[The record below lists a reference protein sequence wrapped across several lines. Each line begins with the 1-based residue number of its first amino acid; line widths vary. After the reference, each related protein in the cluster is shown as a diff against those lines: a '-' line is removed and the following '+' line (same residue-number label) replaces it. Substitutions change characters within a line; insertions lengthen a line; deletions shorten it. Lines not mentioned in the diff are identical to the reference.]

1 MLFGRFTVEPVNLTQ
16 KCTWAFGGLL
26 GSILWLSVPISAHVW
41 SCRLGQR
48 WKKFFLIKI
57 QSSPTCLLKALFLSY
72 PRMTGS
78 LGPYHC
84 SVAKLCPTLCD
95 PMDCSTPGSPVLHH
109 LQSLLIFMSIELMM
123 PSNHLILCHLLLLL
137 HSSFPSIRVF
147 SNTSALCIRW
157 SWWSFNFSI
166 SPSNAYSRLIFFRID
181 WFGLLAFQ
189 GTLKSLLQHYSL
201 KASILQRSALFM
213 AQHKTTALTI
223 WTFVSKVMSLA
234 SRIQ

>member
-26 GSILWLSVPISAHVW
+26 SSILWLPVPISAHVW

-57 QSSPTCLLKALFLSY
+57 QSSPACLLKALFLSY

-95 PMDCSTPGSPVLHH
+95 PMDCSTPGSPVLY
-109 LQSLLIFMSIELMM
+109 
-123 PSNHLILCHLLLLL
+123 HLLEFVQTHVHWVSDALQLPHPLSPLCPPALNLSQHHKILLKREIA
-137 HSSFPSIRVF
+137 SSFASFVKDLLRKVPGNPMWWAHLDILLTPKSAGRWNPVGKVGLRAPDVNQLFQDHLTF
-147 SNTSALCIRW
+147 SAWPN
-157 SWWSFNFSI
+157 
-166 SPSNAYSRLIFFRID
+166 Y
-181 WFGLLAFQ
+181 
-189 GTLKSLLQHYSL
+189 Y
-201 KASILQRSALFM
+201 
-213 AQHKTTALTI
+213 
-223 WTFVSKVMSLA
+223 
-234 SRIQ
+234 IQ